1 MSRKV
6 GTFSAVLM
14 WAFVTYGCGGGEPA
28 PQGGEMAPSAAP
40 PPQAPAAAPMGAGGA
55 LPEGVTAEMVTQGQQ
70 IFTGTG
76 LCYTCHGPDGTG
88 TPLAPNLTDVTW
100 INVDGSYDAIVGVVT
115 SGVAQPKEHPAP
127 MPPLGGAQLTPD
139 QLRAVAAYV
148 YSRAHGG

>member
-6 GTFSAVLM
+6 GRFSPVLTL
-14 WAFVTYGCGGGEPA
+14 ALITYACGGGEPA
-28 PQGGEMAPSAAP
+28 PQGEMAPSAAP
-40 PPQAPAAAPMGAGGA
+40 PTQTSAAAPMGA

-70 IFTGTG
+70 IFTGAG

-100 INVDGSYDAIVGVVT
+100 INVDGSYEAIVGVVT
-115 SGVAQPKEHPAP
+115 SGVAQPEEHPAP

-139 QLRAVAAYV
+139 QVRAVAAYV